1 MPVSASILHPCSLGS
16 QGQGLLSPRTV
27 LGDGQYNTAAH
38 RVFHGHLGRDAL
50 AAPTLQTGT
59 WAVRA
64 LGSCPSSCGLWHRVR
79 GEVST
84 AHSAP
89 WARPWSS
96 GPAALEE
103 RGHIYPF
110 HLRPLCGSF
119 LRCRYLP
126 ISPHPGPHPGPAA
139 TTPSTHPSGRSVP
152 SYPHAVHGLARQF
165 VNEPIPCCFLLPPSG
180 TPGF

>member
-16 QGQGLLSPRTV
+16 QGQGLLSPQTV

-38 RVFHGHLGRDAL
+38 RVFHGHLGRDTL

-59 WAVRA
+59 WALRA

-110 HLRPLCGSF
+110 HLRPLWFISALQVPPHLSSSWSSPWACSHYSF
-119 LRCRYLP
+119 HAPQWTECTLL
-126 ISPHPGPHPGPAA
+126 S
-139 TTPSTHPSGRSVP
+139 SG
-152 SYPHAVHGLARQF
+152 
-165 VNEPIPCCFLLPPSG
+165 PCCSWLSQAVC
-180 TPGF
+180 